1 MQTTVT
7 LLNTT
12 RLLEPPIVAT
22 IPGALTFTSG
32 NWNTRQRVLVRS
44 MGDNV
49 DHDMERFRIDHAITT
64 TDAVFSEGSSDS
76 APSEDMPSVFYVR
89 LTRFGG
95 AAPADRSGNRSW

>member
-1 MQTTVT
+1 M
-7 LLNTT
+7 
-12 RLLEPPIVAT
+12 A
-22 IPGALTFTSG
+22 
-32 NWNTRQRVLVRS
+32 
-44 MGDNV
+44 
-49 DHDMERFRIDHAITT
+49 